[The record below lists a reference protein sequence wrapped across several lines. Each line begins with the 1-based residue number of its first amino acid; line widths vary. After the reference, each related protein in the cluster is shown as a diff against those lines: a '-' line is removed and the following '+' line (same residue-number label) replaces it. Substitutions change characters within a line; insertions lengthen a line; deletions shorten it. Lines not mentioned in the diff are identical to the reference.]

1 MKKIKSALVA
11 VLAAAM
17 LVAML
22 GCFAGCG
29 PTPSGTFYTLQE
41 AYEGGLLTREE
52 LMSIAY
58 YHNGG
63 RQYNE
68 EIMSEEYT
76 PIPKEPAELSEET
89 SLQIRN
95 TAAWEYRESGHES
108 LSEAVADDFTI
119 TEYCGTYGDC
129 VVIMITDIGLTG
141 KPGVADMAVTI
152 EGLSFHYNSGNI
164 LKVWKEGK

>member
-1 MKKIKSALVA
+1 MHSMKRGLIAALT
-11 VLAAAM
+11 AAI
-17 LVAML
+17 LVIAL
-22 GCFAGCG
+22 GCFVGCD

-68 EIMSEEYT
+68 EIMGEEYT

-95 TAAWEYRESGHES
+95 TAAWELRHAETDALPNATTDGFQVQNYYGSYRG
-108 LSEAVADDFTI
+108 AVAVII
-119 TEYCGTYGDC
+119 TCSYYNYPAVELDISYEIGGVVVHYWTYER
-129 VVIMITDIGLTG
+129 I
-141 KPGVADMAVTI
+141 
-152 EGLSFHYNSGNI
+152 H
-164 LKVWKEGK
+164 VWIQN